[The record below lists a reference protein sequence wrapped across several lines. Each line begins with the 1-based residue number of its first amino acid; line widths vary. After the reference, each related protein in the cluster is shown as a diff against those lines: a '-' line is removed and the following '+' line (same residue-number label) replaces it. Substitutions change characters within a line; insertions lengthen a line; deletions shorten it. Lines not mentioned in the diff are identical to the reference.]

1 MNAPSPPADVC
12 LLLEGT
18 YPYVQGG
25 VSSWVH
31 QIVTELPEVTFAL
44 FFLGSTREQA
54 RQKRYTPP
62 PNVVSLTEV
71 FLFDRL
77 PPAELVPAAPPPA
90 AQARFYAALRDF
102 YFAPDAETRRQA
114 FWPILAAIDAI
125 EAAGG
130 RFTFGNLLQDPA
142 AWALLNEACT
152 RFAPNESF
160 IDFFW
165 ATRFV
170 HLPVWIALQARH
182 QLPAARL
189 YHSVSTGYAG
199 LLGALGARARGVP
212 YLITEHGIYTKER
225 IAEISQATWIYD
237 PASRYF
243 DVTEGIGTFK
253 QLWIDLFMLLGEIS
267 YAGAQRIIS
276 LFEGNT
282 YLQIEYGAEARRL
295 EVIPNGIDPTRFDA
309 ALAQRQTRLRSG
321 LGPEIVI
328 GFIGRVVPIKDVKT
342 LIRAART
349 VIAREPRAVF
359 QLIGPTDEDPEYFAE
374 CREMVGLMGLENQ
387 VRFLGPKNIR
397 EIMADLDVCLLTS
410 ISEGL
415 PLIIL
420 EAFAAGVPC
429 VATDVGACRELIFG
443 RTPADK
449 AIGRAGLLTKI
460 CSPLDTAEAVLTV
473 IASAEN
479 LLAMGQAGRTR
490 AERHY
495 RQSEIIDRYR
505 QFYTDHSWAQ
515 AKDSTPPALPGG
527 TQSGLSF
534 RVVGRSSPRQEPA
547 KPDIIK

>member
-1 MNAPSPPADVC
+1 MNPPDPGRPADVC

-25 VSSWVH
+25 VSSWMH

-44 FFLGSTREQA
+44 FFLGSTRDQA
-54 RQKRYTPP
+54 REKKYQPP
-62 PNVVSLTEV
+62 PNVISLTEV
-71 FLFDRL
+71 FLFEQL
-77 PPAELVPAAPPPA
+77 PLEELAPAPVSDTDPRRVYGAL
-90 AQARFYAALRDF
+90 QAF
-102 YFAPDAETRRQA
+102 YFAAADDARLAA
-114 FWPILAAIDAI
+114 FWGVLDALDRV
-125 EAAGG
+125 EATGG
-130 RFTFGNLLQDPA
+130 RFTFGNLLHDEA
-142 AWALLNEACT
+142 AWNLLARATEEY
-152 RFAPNESF
+152 APDQSF

-170 HLPVWIALQARH
+170 HLPVWIALQARRR
-182 QLPAARL
+182 LPAARL

-199 LLGALGARARGVP
+199 MLGAVAARRHGAP

-237 PASRYF
+237 PPSRYF
-243 DVTEGIGTFK
+243 DVTEGLGAFK
-253 QLWIDLFMLLGEIS
+253 QLWIDLFMFLGEVS
-267 YAGAQRIIS
+267 YAGAGRIIS

-282 YLQIEYGAEARRL
+282 HLQVEYGAEARRL
-295 EVIPNGIDPTRFDA
+295 EVIPNGIDPAKFDA
-309 ALAQRQTRLRSG
+309 ALAKRNARLARG
-321 LGPEIVI
+321 LGDEIVI

-359 QLIGPTDEDPEYFAE
+359 QLIGPTDEDPDYFEE
-374 CREMVGLMGLENQ
+374 CRQMVTLMGLGQ
-387 VRFLGPKNIR
+387 KVRFLGPQNVR
-397 EIMADLDVCLLTS
+397 EIMSGLDVCLLTS

-420 EAFAAGVPC
+420 EAFAGGVPC

-443 RTPADK
+443 RTAADK

-460 CSPLDTAEAVLTV
+460 CSPIDTAEAVLRV

-479 LLAMGQAGRTR
+479 LLTMGQVGRTR

-495 RQSEIIDRYR
+495 RQTEIIGRYR
-505 QFYTDHSWAQ
+505 QFYTDHRWNQDHATAAGKEGS
-515 AKDSTPPALPGG
+515 
-527 TQSGLSF
+527 
-534 RVVGRSSPRQEPA
+534 
-547 KPDIIK
+547 